1 MITICDIA
9 LFNYFGISITKY
21 ASASQRSTVDLLRI
35 LFVWVFSV
43 VLGLEEFNIY
53 LLPGFITLS
62 AGFLIYNEIWV
73 LKYYELDKWTK
84 VAIASR
90 EDKSS
95 PTYVPPSDSL
105 LKITTTDRLDDT
117 KKADWANEYK
127 ICQLFK

>member
-1 MITICDIA
+1 MANNGWLILMSTITICDIA

-43 VLGLEEFNIY
+43 VFGLEEFNIY

-73 LKYYELDKWTK
+73 LKYYQLD
-84 VAIASR
+84 
-90 EDKSS
+90 
-95 PTYVPPSDSL
+95 
-105 LKITTTDRLDDT
+105 
-117 KKADWANEYK
+117 
-127 ICQLFK
+127 